1 MTRSR
6 AGPKQG
12 DDCNVDV
19 NTSHSSHVSKL
30 IIIRI
35 MMDFKFPSASLRSC
49 RPSGGG
55 GCGSSSLWRI
65 VGQVVEIS
73 EGIVNVWKRL
83 EVKNISVLRRWL
95 KSLR

>member
-1 MTRSR
+1 M
-6 AGPKQG
+6 
-12 DDCNVDV
+12 
-19 NTSHSSHVSKL
+19 SKL

-35 MMDFKFPSASLRSC
+35 MMDLKFPSASLRCC
-49 RPSGGG
+49 RPAGGG
-55 GCGSSSLWRI
+55 GGLGSSSLWRI